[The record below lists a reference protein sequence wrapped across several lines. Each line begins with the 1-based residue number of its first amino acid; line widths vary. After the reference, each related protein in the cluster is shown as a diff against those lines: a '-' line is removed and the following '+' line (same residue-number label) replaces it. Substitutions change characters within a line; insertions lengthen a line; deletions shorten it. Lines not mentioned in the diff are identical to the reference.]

1 MPSKERSIHAE
12 AVVIRHADWGE
23 ADRLLVIFTRERGK
37 LRAIA
42 KGARRLRSRKAGHL
56 EPFTRVALQLARGK
70 DFWIVTEA
78 RTVDAYLPLR
88 DDLMRTGYGSYLLE
102 LLERFTNDEEE
113 NGSLYQLLVDT
124 LKRVTTETDPFL
136 AVCYYE
142 IQLLDLA
149 GFRPQ
154 LFTCVNC
161 GEEIKPE
168 DQYFLAEQGG
178 VLCPKCGPNAPAS
191 RPVSM
196 EALKYLRHLQ
206 RSNYYDAQRAVLSV
220 PVRHEMEALL
230 QFFITYLLER
240 ALNSPQF
247 IRDVLKN
254 RT

>member
-12 AVVIRHADWGE
+12 AVVLRHTDWGE
-23 ADRLLVIFTRERGK
+23 ADRLLIIFTRERGK

-56 EPFTRVALQLARGK
+56 EPFTRVALQLAQGK

-78 RTVDAYLPLR
+78 HTVDAYLPLR
-88 DDLMRTGYGSYLLE
+88 DDLVRTGYASYLAE
-102 LLERFTNDEEE
+102 LLDRFTSEEEE
-113 NGSLYQLLVDT
+113 NGTLYQLLTDT
-124 LKRVTTETDPFL
+124 LKRVAAEADPFL

-142 IQLLDLA
+142 IQLLELV

-154 LFTCVNC
+154 LFNCVRC

-168 DQYFLAEQGG
+168 DQYFSAELGG

-191 RPVSM
+191 RPVSV

-206 RSNYYDAQRAVLSV
+206 RSSYRDARRAILSA

-230 QFFITYLLER
+230 QFFFTYLLER
-240 ALNSPQF
+240 GLNSPHF
-247 IRDVLKN
+247 IHDVLKN
-254 RT
+254 RP

>member
-12 AVVIRHADWGE
+12 AVVLRHSDWGE
-23 ADRLLVIFTRERGK
+23 ADRLLIIYTRERGK

-56 EPFTRVALQLARGK
+56 EPFTRVTLQLAQGK

-88 DDLMRTGYGSYLLE
+88 DDLMRTGYGAYIVE
-102 LLERFTNDEEE
+102 LLDRFTYEEGE
-113 NGSLYQLLVDT
+113 NNALYQLLIET
-124 LKRVTTETDPFL
+124 LKRITSEDDPFL

-142 IQLLDLA
+142 IRLLDLV

-154 LFTCVNC
+154 LFNCVRC

-168 DQYFLAEQGG
+168 DQYFSAELGG
-178 VLCPKCGPNAPAS
+178 VLCPTCGPNAPAS
-191 RPVSM
+191 LPVSV

-206 RSNYYDAQRAVLSV
+206 RSNYRDAQRAVLSV

-230 QFFITYLLER
+230 QFFFTYLLER
-240 ALNSPQF
+240 GLNSPRF

-254 RT
+254 RP